1 MPAITKNAL
10 AMLIIGLLVGFVAGY
25 AATSSLGGTAQTGM
39 AERQEITEVPI
50 GALLPLE
57 GPLSSFAKRNQ
68 LAIEMA
74 IEDINAFAEKTGS
87 KFRFKVLVE
96 DTKLDKQVALSRL
109 QSLAAQG
116 VQIVIGPLAS
126 SEVAAIKSF
135 ADNNKIVV
143 ISQSSTA
150 PSLAIPNDYIFRL
163 VPTDLLQSKA
173 LARLIFDKGY
183 RKAAVI
189 YRGDDW
195 GVGLFEAFK
204 KRFEELGGQVEGVFY
219 DPNAKDLSGEVR
231 KLSEIASKFGDKTA
245 VLMIAFEDDGIQII
259 KLAAQD
265 PVLSNLEWFGTDG
278 TAVSGKLKD
287 QVGAEIV
294 KLGGLLS
301 TNFQPAK
308 NPLQEEF
315 MKKFRARAGE
325 NPDAYSMNAYDATW
339 IAALSVMFVGEYNSE
354 KVAQILPEVAMMYF
368 GVSGNT
374 ILDENGDRA
383 SGDYAIW
390 KIVRTDGG
398 FEWKIA
404 ATYSVATDSVTYF
417 GEG

>member
-1 MPAITKNAL
+1 MSALTKNAL
-10 AMLIIGLLVGFVAGY
+10 VMLIVGLLVGSIIGFTF
-25 AATSSLGGTAQTGM
+25 TSSLGGTAQIGVTQQ
-39 AERQEITEVPI
+39 QEIIEVPI

-68 LAIEMA
+68 IAIEMA

-87 KFRFKVLVE
+87 KFRFKLLVE

-116 VQIVIGPLAS
+116 VQIVIGPMAS
-126 SEVAAIKSF
+126 SEVGAIKSF
-135 ADNNKIVV
+135 ADNNKIIV

-150 PSLAIPNDYIFRL
+150 PSLGIPNDYIFRL

-173 LARLIFDKGY
+173 IARLIIDRGY
-183 RKAAVI
+183 TKAAVI

-204 KRFEELGGQVEGVFY
+204 ERFEELGGQVEGVFY
-219 DPNAKDLSGEVR
+219 DPNAKDLSGEIR
-231 KLSEIASKFGDKTA
+231 KLSDIASKFGDNTA
-245 VLMIAFEDDGIQII
+245 VLMIAFEDDGMQII

-287 QVGAEIV
+287 QVGAEVV

-315 MKKFRARAGE
+315 MKRFKARAGE
-325 NPDAYSMNAYDATW
+325 NPDAYSMNAYDAAW
-339 IAALSVMFVGEYNSE
+339 IAALSVMLVGEYNSE
-354 KVAQILPEVAMMYF
+354 KVVQVLPDVAKRYF

-374 ILDENGDRA
+374 ILNENGDRA

-390 KIVRTDGG
+390 KLVQTDKGL
-398 FEWKIA
+398 EWKIVA
-404 ATYSVATDSVTYF
+404 MYSVATDSVTYF

>member
-1 MPAITKNAL
+1 MSALTKNAL
-10 AMLIIGLLVGFVAGY
+10 VMLIIGLLVGSLIGFTF
-25 AATSSLGGTAQTGM
+25 TSFLSGAAQTGVTQ
-39 AERQEITEVPI
+39 QEIIEVPI

-68 LAIEMA
+68 IALEMA
-74 IEDINAFAEKTGS
+74 IEDINAFAENTGS
-87 KFRFKVLVE
+87 KFRFKLLVE

-116 VQIVIGPLAS
+116 VLIAIGPMAS
-126 SEVAAIKSF
+126 SEVGAIKSF
-135 ADNNKIVV
+135 ADNNKIIV

-150 PSLAIPNDYIFRL
+150 PSLGIPNDYIFRL

-173 LARLIFDKGY
+173 IARLIMDRGY
-183 RKAAVI
+183 TKAAVI

-204 KRFEELGGQVEGVFY
+204 ERFEELGGQVEGVFY

-231 KLSEIASKFGDKTA
+231 KLSDIASKFGDNTA
-245 VLMIAFEDDGIQII
+245 VLMIAFEDDGMQII

-265 PVLSNLEWFGTDG
+265 PVLSKLEWFGTDG

-287 QVGAEIV
+287 QVGAEVV

-315 MKKFRARAGE
+315 MKRFKARAGE
-325 NPDAYSMNAYDATW
+325 NPDAYSMNAYDAAW
-339 IAALSVMFVGEYNSE
+339 IAALSVMLVGEYNSE
-354 KVAQILPEVAMMYF
+354 KVVQVLPDVAKRYF

-374 ILDENGDRA
+374 ILNENGDRA

-390 KIVRTDGG
+390 KLVQTDKGL
-398 FEWKIA
+398 EWKIVA
-404 ATYSVATDSVTYF
+404 MYSVATDSVTYLG
-417 GEG
+417 GE

>member
-1 MPAITKNAL
+1 MSALTKNAL
-10 AMLIIGLLVGFVAGY
+10 VMLIIGLLVGSLIGFTF
-25 AATSSLGGTAQTGM
+25 TSFLSGAAQTGVTQQ
-39 AERQEITEVPI
+39 QEIIEVPI

-68 LAIEMA
+68 IALEMA
-74 IEDINAFAEKTGS
+74 IEDINAFAENTGS
-87 KFRFKVLVE
+87 KFRFKLLVE

-116 VQIVIGPLAS
+116 VLIAIGPMAS
-126 SEVAAIKSF
+126 SEVGAIKSF
-135 ADNNKIVV
+135 ADNNKIIV

-150 PSLAIPNDYIFRL
+150 PSLGIPNDYIFRL

-173 LARLIFDKGY
+173 IARLIMDRGY
-183 RKAAVI
+183 TKAAVI

-204 KRFEELGGQVEGVFY
+204 ERFEELGGQVEGVFY

-231 KLSEIASKFGDKTA
+231 KLSDIASKFGDNTA
-245 VLMIAFEDDGIQII
+245 VLMIAFEDDGMQII

-265 PVLSNLEWFGTDG
+265 PVLSKLEWFGTDG

-287 QVGAEIV
+287 QVGAEVV

-315 MKKFRARAGE
+315 MKRFKARAGE
-325 NPDAYSMNAYDATW
+325 NPDAYSMNAYDAAW
-339 IAALSVMFVGEYNSE
+339 IAALSVMLVGEYNSE
-354 KVAQILPEVAMMYF
+354 KVVQVLPDVAKRYF

-374 ILDENGDRA
+374 ILNENGDRA

-390 KIVRTDGG
+390 KLVQTDKGL
-398 FEWKIA
+398 EWKIVA
-404 ATYSVATDSVTYF
+404 MYSVATDSVTYL
-417 GEG
+417 GEE